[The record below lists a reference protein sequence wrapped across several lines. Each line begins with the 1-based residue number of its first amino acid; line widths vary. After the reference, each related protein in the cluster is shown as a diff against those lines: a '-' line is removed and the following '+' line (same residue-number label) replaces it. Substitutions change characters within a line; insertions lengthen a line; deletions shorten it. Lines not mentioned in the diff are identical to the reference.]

1 MPCSQGWRTS
11 KTKDESEKQVVASRT
26 SSPVSHLLTVLLA
39 LISTILGA
47 SLRYLLITPLKIY
60 ILIVSVL
67 EIFSWT
73 NFGPVVKLKNV
84 VSFPDVAEKV
94 GFVDGFAPIG
104 SWENFK
110 LCIISPV
117 SGSVFALPV
126 FLAHA
131 WYEATKRTPFEKFNR
146 RISIGKVLSSY
157 SEVAGMALVV
167 VSIYLFS
174 YPEIATPQL
183 PSEIKWAVILL
194 FGATLGMDNVKYSEM
209 GEKLGMRGLL
219 GKRRAA
225 EKIARDIGLSETD
238 IIKMDFFELAEAIKK
253 SDKVI

>member
-1 MPCSQGWRTS
+1 M
-11 KTKDESEKQVVASRT
+11 
-26 SSPVSHLLTVLLA
+26 
-39 LISTILGA
+39 
-47 SLRYLLITPLKIY
+47 
-60 ILIVSVL
+60 
-67 EIFSWT
+67 
-73 NFGPVVKLKNV
+73 
-84 VSFPDVAEKV
+84 VSFPDLAEKV
-94 GFVDGFAPIG
+94 GFVDGFAPIA

-110 LCIISPV
+110 LRIIFPV

-157 SEVAGMALVV
+157 SEVAVIALV

-174 YPEIATPQL
+174 YPKIATPQL
-183 PSEIKWAVILL
+183 PSELKWAVILL